1 MLFSVY
7 VNVAVILP
15 NYAFLDVI
23 LISFLF
29 RLYLAYSSCDSL
41 YCLNKVLFFYIFKF
55 TYILFK
61 EKPLNFQIT
70 SVKCLGSR

>member
-23 LISFLF
+23 LISFLLG
-29 RLYLAYSSCDSL
+29 LYLAYSSCDCL
-41 YCLNKVLFFYIFKF
+41 YCLNKVLFFIY
-55 TYILFK
+55 
-61 EKPLNFQIT
+61 LNLLIYY
-70 SVKCLGSR
+70 LEENL